1 MLITAYERAQGK
13 VKAELERWINAKT
26 FDRAEKIA
34 AVTAIYNNEGIA
46 EACLQQINRY
56 FEEGLEALRGVSVD
70 EALKQNLKDYVGGL
84 MDRQL

>member
-1 MLITAYERAQGK
+1 MLITAYERAQGEAK
-13 VKAELERWINAKT
+13 TELERWINAET
-26 FDRAEKIA
+26 FNREEKIA
-34 AVTAIYNNEGIA
+34 AVTAIYNKEGIA

-70 EALKQNLKDYVGGL
+70 EALKQHLKDYVGSL